1 MVSDVSKMN
10 IFELRELVKFYG
22 SQKKLAAVVGVNQSQ
37 ISRYLS
43 GDRSPRKEIVSFIR
57 KTFVSKVKKKKKKN
71 NVFSHKV
78 LRGTHFDGRKFVR
91 FDFSLWRRNIS
102 DPTLLP
108 LLFKKFI
115 SLYDSVKSE
124 SPGIKAQ
131 RLGVAI
137 STESKVTGLKS
148 YFSKKAKRKYS
159 RKKENLD
166 FITTIIYARNEPSKK
181 LMFDD
186 LLQKIKKYLLG
197 TLESSS
203 LHSDSEV
210 SREAKTFFVF
220 FEDESVDY

>member
-1 MVSDVSKMN
+1 
-10 IFELRELVKFYG
+10 
-22 SQKKLAAVVGVNQSQ
+22 
-37 ISRYLS
+37 
-43 GDRSPRKEIVSFIR
+43 
-57 KTFVSKVKKKKKKN
+57 
-71 NVFSHKV
+71 
-78 LRGTHFDGRKFVR
+78 
-91 FDFSLWRRNIS
+91 
-102 DPTLLP
+102 LP
-108 LLFKKFI
+108 LLLKKFI

-148 YFSKKAKRKYS
+148 YFSVKAKRKYS
-159 RKKENLD
+159 RKKEELD

-220 FEDESVDY
+220 FEDESVEY